1 VDNSPGQLRLT
12 IQLGPLS
19 PNTPFS
25 PPPRSAHVSSVFAFQ
40 PKPVQRS
47 SPQWQRMMAVGCGL
61 WMAAAWLTVAGAP
74 MAGLAADWPTHRGTL
89 TRAGNVDGGPGPA
102 RAEVAWVQ
110 RGVEHFIASPAT
122 DGQAVFVSGLG
133 AFNSATFQ
141 ALNPQSAASSRQRW
155 IKGPPYLKLP
165 LASSP
170 AIAGGLVVFGDGMHQ
185 TDGGVL
191 HALRSDTGLP
201 VWQYPVPGTLIHLE
215 GGPAVVD
222 GKVYIGGGN
231 AGVICVDSNRLELD
245 GKPADRVAVEAD
257 LKKRWQDM
265 LAKYEQEKKVDPD
278 FAVPPSEDALPKPR
292 PRKVWQ
298 AGAGQWHV
306 DAPLAV
312 AGDRVF
318 VASAFLDV
326 GRVGERALLALNLA
340 DGAVRWKTP
349 LGLNPWAGPTVAG
362 ELVLVGGSN
371 IRLEPRDVPQ
381 GRGELLAVDRASG
394 TVKWKREVSGG
405 VVSSIAVA
413 GPLAIFAATDGKVRA
428 WDLATGA
435 DRWTFDGK
443 APYFAAPAIA
453 GETVYVANLSG
464 QINAL
469 QLATGQSQWQL
480 DLATHPD
487 VRAPGQV
494 YGSPIVAGG
503 KLFVATCNLASD
515 GGPRAT
521 VVVAIGPKS

>member
-1 VDNSPGQLRLT
+1 MKPNSLISCETDFAVRRGHFGDGLGSPSYGRGCET
-12 IQLGPLS
+12 IKK
-19 PNTPFS
+19 
-25 PPPRSAHVSSVFAFQ
+25 SANEGRVIVTRIVLIWCCWLAIGWLAIGGVT
-40 PKPVQRS
+40 K
-47 SPQWQRMMAVGCGL
+47 AV
-61 WMAAAWLTVAGAP
+61 
-74 MAGLAADWPTHRGTL
+74 AADWPTHRGTL
-89 TRAGNVDGGPGPA
+89 ARTGNVDGGPGPA

-110 RGVEHFIASPAT
+110 RGVEHFLASPAT

-141 ALNPQSAASSRQRW
+141 ALNPQTAVPNRQRW
-155 IKGPPYLKLP
+155 VKGPPYLKLP

-191 HALRSDTGLP
+191 HALRADTGLP

-222 GKVYIGGGN
+222 GKVFIGGGN
-231 AGVICVDSNRLELD
+231 AGVLCVDANKLELN
-245 GKPADRVAVEAD
+245 GQPTDRATVEAEI
-257 LKKRWQDM
+257 KKRWQEM

-278 FAVPPSEDALPKPR
+278 FAVPPSEDSLPKPR

-318 VASAFLDV
+318 AASAFLEAE
-326 GRVGERALLALNLA
+326 RVGERVLLALNSA
-340 DGAVRWKTP
+340 DGTVIWKTP
-349 LGLNPWAGPTVAG
+349 FSLNPWAGPTVAG
-362 ELVLVGGSN
+362 EMVLVGGSN

-381 GRGELLAVDRASG
+381 GRGEVMAVDRATG
-394 TVKWKREVSGG
+394 AVKWKRDVAGG

-413 GPLAIFAATDGKVRA
+413 GPLAIFTATDGKVRA
-428 WDLATGA
+428 WDIMTGA
-435 DRWTFDGK
+435 DRWTFDGGG
-443 APYFAAPAIA
+443 PYFAAPAIA
-453 GETVYVANLSG
+453 GGSVYVASLSG
-464 QINAL
+464 QVHAL
-469 QLATGQSQWQL
+469 QLANGQSQWQL

-494 YGSPIVAGG
+494 YGSPIIAGG
-503 KLFVATCNLASD
+503 KLFVATCNLAAD
-515 GGPRAT
+515 GGPRTT
-521 VVVAIGPKS
+521 VVVAIGAK

>member
-1 VDNSPGQLRLT
+1 MVRLR
-12 IQLGPLS
+12 G
-19 PNTPFS
+19 
-25 PPPRSAHVSSVFAFQ
+25 FAMWCW
-40 PKPVQRS
+40 VAAS
-47 SPQWQRMMAVGCGL
+47 
-61 WMAAAWLTVAGAP
+61 AAWLIGLGALGP
-74 MAGLAADWPTHRGTL
+74 AIAADWPTHRGSLART
-89 TRAGNVDGGPGPA
+89 GNVDGGPGPA
-102 RAEVAWVQ
+102 RAEIAWVQ

-141 ALNPQSAASSRQRW
+141 ALHPQPAATSRQRW

-191 HALRSDTGLP
+191 HALRADSGLP

-215 GGPAVVD
+215 GGPAIVD
-222 GKVYIGGGN
+222 GKVFIGGGN
-231 AGVICVDSNRLELD
+231 AGVLCVDSNRLDLD
-245 GKPADRVAVEAD
+245 GKPIDRAAVEAD
-257 LKKRWQDM
+257 LKKRWQEL

-318 VASAFLDV
+318 VASAFLDAE
-326 GRVGERALLALNLA
+326 RVGERGLLALNA
-340 DGAVRWKTP
+340 VDGTVQWKTP
-349 LGLNPWAGPTVAG
+349 LSLNPWAGPTVAG

-381 GRGELLAVDRASG
+381 GRGEVVAVDRSSG
-394 TVKWKREVSGG
+394 SVKWKREVPGG
-405 VVSSIAVA
+405 IVSSIAFA
-413 GPLAIFAATDGKVRA
+413 GPLAIFTATDGKVRA
-428 WDLATGA
+428 WELATGT
-435 DRWTFDGK
+435 DRWTFAGK
-443 APYFAAPAIA
+443 APYFAGPAIA
-453 GETVYVANLSG
+453 GGSVYVASLSG
-464 QINAL
+464 QVDAL

-503 KLFVATCNLASD
+503 KLFVATCNLGSD

-521 VVVAIGPKS
+521 VVVAIGPKP

>member
-1 VDNSPGQLRLT
+1 MLTRLSLALRVALASCCW
-12 IQLGPLS
+12 LL
-19 PNTPFS
+19 
-25 PPPRSAHVSSVFAFQ
+25 
-40 PKPVQRS
+40 
-47 SPQWQRMMAVGCGL
+47 AVGALAVG
-61 WMAAAWLTVAGAP
+61 AVAVG
-74 MAGLAADWPTHRGTL
+74 ADWPTHRGSLART
-89 TRAGNVDGGPGPA
+89 GNVDGGPGPT

-110 RGVEHFIASPAT
+110 RGVEHFVASPAT
-122 DGQAVFVSGLG
+122 DGQTVFVAGLG
-133 AFNSATFQ
+133 AFNSANFQ
-141 ALNPQSAASSRQRW
+141 ALHPQPAAPNRQRW

-170 AIAGGLVVFGDGMHQ
+170 AIANGLVIFGDGMHQ

-191 HALRSDTGLP
+191 HALRADSGLP

-222 GKVYIGGGN
+222 GKVFIGGGN
-231 AGVICVDSNRLELD
+231 AGVLCVDANKLELN
-245 GKPADRVAVEAD
+245 GQATDRAAVEAE
-257 LKKRWQDM
+257 LKKRWQEM

-312 AGDRVF
+312 VGERVY

-326 GRVGERALLALNLA
+326 ERVGERALLALNSA
-340 DGAVRWKTP
+340 DGSVRWKTP

-362 ELVLVGGSN
+362 DLVLVGGSN
-371 IRLEPRDVPQ
+371 IRLEPRDVAQ
-381 GRGELLAVDRASG
+381 GRGELLAVDAASG
-394 TVKWKREVSGG
+394 AVKWKRDVPGG
-405 VVSSIAVA
+405 IVSSVAVA
-413 GPLAIFAATDGKVRA
+413 GSLAVFTATDGKVRA
-428 WDLATGA
+428 WDTATGA
-435 DRWTFDGK
+435 DRWTFDGRV
-443 APYFAAPAIA
+443 PYFAAPAIA
-453 GETVYVANLSG
+453 GGSVYVAHLNG
-464 QINAL
+464 MIHAL
-469 QLATGQSQWQL
+469 QLATGQVQWQM

-503 KLFVATCNLASD
+503 KLFVATCNLSSE

-521 VVVAIGPKS
+521 VVVAIGAK